1 MGVKMIIQH
10 HFNPDEK
17 IILMKIDAFLEIL
30 LKYTQSEENRTDL
43 RETLKE
49 FRKIT
54 GD

>member
-1 MGVKMIIQH
+1 MIIPHNFTTYEQ
-10 HFNPDEK
+10 

-43 RETLKE
+43 EETLKE

-54 GD
+54 GLE